1 MSVSQMFQTI
11 LIANRGEIA
20 CRIIATCRRLDVAC
34 VAVYSQADVNAR
46 HVRLADRAV
55 CIGAAPA
62 RDSYLR
68 ADRIIE
74 AARRSGALAIHPGY
88 GFLAENPE
96 FAEQC
101 AAAGLVFIG
110 PTLEAMRAMSSKA
123 AAKRL
128 MEQAGVPVLP
138 GYHGEEQSVARL
150 RREAARIGYPV
161 LIKASAGGGGKGMRV
176 VEEPALLE
184 ERLAGCRREA
194 LASFGD
200 ERVLLEKYLLRPR
213 HIEVQLFGDSHGGLV
228 HLHERDCSVQRRHQ
242 KVIEE
247 APASTLS
254 PAQRTALTQA
264 ALAAGRAVA
273 YVGAGTVEF
282 LLDELGN
289 FYFLEMNTRIQVE
302 HPVTEMITGIDL
314 VEWQLRVAAGSPLP
328 LTQDQI
334 SCAGHSIEARLYAE
348 TPENGFLPATGTLR
362 QFQLPAATQALRL
375 ETGVSAGDSVGIDY
389 DPLLAKLIV
398 HAPTRPAALEALRAA
413 LAQARIAG
421 VQNNLLWLRRLAAS
435 TAFRDAAI
443 DTGFIERERAWL
455 TVDAAASDARVLAA
469 AALWIVQQERAAG
482 AGHSPWA
489 QSDGWRLNGILQRT
503 LRFEVA
509 GMPSG
514 SPAAAPLTVQIEYQG
529 AALQVSIAGMRL
541 AASLQPED
549 DGLFRLQLG
558 DESLRLRIEAE
569 TGPLLHIE
577 LGMQA
582 YRLRHL
588 EALREPLAESE
599 GAALTGAA
607 AAPALNA
614 PMPGR
619 IIAQLVQAGERVEQG
634 APLLIMEAMKMEHA
648 LCAPAP
654 GAVRRF
660 LAEVGEQVPEGAR
673 LIEFEPQA

>member
-1 MSVSQMFQTI
+1 MFESI

-20 CRIIATCRRLDVAC
+20 CRIIATCRRLEVAC
-34 VAVYSQADVNAR
+34 VAVYSQADANAR

-55 CIGAAPA
+55 CIGAPPA

-74 AARRSGALAIHPGY
+74 AAKRSGAQAIHPGY
-88 GFLAENPE
+88 GFLAESPQ

-101 AAAGLVFIG
+101 ALAGLVFIG
-110 PTLEAMRAMSSKA
+110 PTIAAMRAMSSKA

-138 GYHGEEQSVARL
+138 GYHGEEQSAQRL

-161 LIKASAGGGGKGMRV
+161 LIKASAGGGGKGMRI

-184 ERLAGCRREA
+184 ERLAACRREA

-200 ERVLLEKYLLRPR
+200 ERVLLEKYLPRPR
-213 HIEVQLFGDSHGGLV
+213 HIEVQLFGDSHGQLV

-254 PAQRTALTQA
+254 PAQRAALTQA
-264 ALAAGRAVA
+264 GLAAGRAVA
-273 YVGAGTVEF
+273 YLGAGTVEF
-282 LLDELGN
+282 LLDEAGH

-314 VEWQLRVAAGSPLP
+314 VEWQLRVAAGAPLP

-334 SCAGHSIEARLYAE
+334 GCTGHSIEARLYAE

-362 QFQLPAATQALRL
+362 NFELPPATQALRL
-375 ETGVSAGDSVGIDY
+375 ETGLTAGDSVGIDY

-398 HAPTRPAALEALRAA
+398 HADTRSGALGALRAG
-413 LAQARIAG
+413 LAQVRITG
-421 VQNNLLWLRRLAAS
+421 VQNNLLWLRRVAAS
-435 TAFRDAAI
+435 TPLRDAAI
-443 DTGFIERERAWL
+443 DTGFIERERGWL
-455 TVDAAASDARVLAA
+455 NDEPAPPDARVLAA
-469 AALWIVQQERAAG
+469 AALWSVWQERAEAG
-482 AGHSPWA
+482 ADSPWA
-489 QSDGWRLNGILQRT
+489 PRDGWRLNGILKRT
-503 LRFEVA
+503 LRFEAA
-509 GMPSG
+509 GLASG
-514 SPAAAPLTVQIEYQG
+514 TQAAAPLAVQIEYQG
-529 AALQVSIAGMRL
+529 AALQASIDGARL
-541 AASLQPED
+541 EASLQPED
-549 DGLFRLQLG
+549 GGLFRLQLG
-558 DESLRLRIEAE
+558 DESLRVRIEAE
-569 TGPLLHIE
+569 TGALLRIE
-577 LGMQA
+577 HGMQA
-582 YRLRHL
+582 YRLRRL
-588 EALREPLAESE
+588 EPLGQSPAGSD
-599 GAALTGAA
+599 GATLGGAGL
-607 AAPALNA
+607 APALNA

-619 IIAQLVQAGERVEQG
+619 IVAHLAQAGERVEQG
-634 APLLIMEAMKMEHA
+634 AALLIMEAMKMEHA

-660 LAEVGEQVPEGAR
+660 LAEVGEQVPEGTR
-673 LIEFEPQA
+673 LIEFEPQP